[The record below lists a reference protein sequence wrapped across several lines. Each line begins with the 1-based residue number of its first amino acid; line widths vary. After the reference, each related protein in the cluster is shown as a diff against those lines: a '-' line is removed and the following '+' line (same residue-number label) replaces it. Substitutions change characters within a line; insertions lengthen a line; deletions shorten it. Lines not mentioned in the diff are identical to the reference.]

1 MAMCAAG
8 VSGDDVTIPN
18 YLAISLI
25 DDSRALRDADQISR
39 LIPPFDEFRALLCER
54 NSEESLFLTLGRLL
68 LGLLVDRNI
77 DDASRLADEL
87 IAEETRHSYRAS
99 GEFMWGCT
107 FFDQLHGKWKYH
119 VEQSLVPDTESLKL
133 LRQELLAV
141 GIA

>member
-119 VEQSLVPDTESLKL
+119 VEQILVPDTESLKL